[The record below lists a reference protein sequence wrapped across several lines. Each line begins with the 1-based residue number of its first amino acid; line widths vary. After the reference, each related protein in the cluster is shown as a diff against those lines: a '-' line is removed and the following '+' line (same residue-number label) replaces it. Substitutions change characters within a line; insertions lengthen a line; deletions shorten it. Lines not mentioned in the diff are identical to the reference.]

1 MPKSQKGF
9 TLVELLVTISMMA
22 IVTAGVFSYS
32 RGNENQN
39 NLIRARQRLIFELRR
54 AESMAMNNYKNPQ
67 DLIEGKWIRW
77 GITINSDG
85 KSYDIISQTCSTEAT
100 DTDKGSCSPK
110 NIAVPLETIRLPADI
125 NISSSVTSIYFLSP
139 EPSVYNENSKLG
151 LNDSSITFTITNS
164 ASNIKTVTVSPI
176 GQINEG
182 E

>member
-32 RGNENQN
+32 RGNENKN
-39 NLIRARQRLIFELRR
+39 NLIRARQRLMFELRR
-54 AESMAMNNYKNPQ
+54 AESMAMNNSKNPQ

-77 GITINSDG
+77 GIAINSDG
-85 KSYDIISQTCSTEAT
+85 KSYDVVSQTCSTGAT
-100 DTDKGSCSPK
+100 GIDKGSCSPK
-110 NIAVPLETIRLPADI
+110 NIAVPLETIKLPAGI
-125 NISSSVTSIYFLSP
+125 NISSSVTSTYFLSP
-139 EPSVYNENSKLG
+139 EPSVYNENGKLG
-151 LNDSSITFTITNS
+151 LNDSSITFTIANSTN
-164 ASNIKTVTVSPI
+164 NIKTVTVSPI